1 MFTEE
6 FRRDIYYYTVHQ
18 TSRYTFLFFTNTIKR
33 FDSGAARAKKYKC
46 YGSKSSLFIKEKEE
60 KKTCS
65 NSESNLEREGGE
77 NNFFLKEGR
86 GKALL
91 CIRDHDD
98 DDDGGARQHPELLL
112 FKDATFSILFRI
124 EIHKQTCCGPSSF
137 VFVLLREQW
146 VKKSRHM
153 ACLSYQTSYPLR
165 APLRSLKN
173 EKKAFS

>member
-1 MFTEE
+1 MLRLKE
-6 FRRDIYYYTVHQ
+6 FP
-18 TSRYTFLFFTNTIKR
+18 
-33 FDSGAARAKKYKC
+33 
-46 YGSKSSLFIKEKEE
+46 LFIKEKEE

-91 CIRDHDD
+91 CIRDHD

-173 EKKAFS
+173 EKKKSFLLKGIQMTGREYPRSP

>member
-1 MFTEE
+1 
-6 FRRDIYYYTVHQ
+6 
-18 TSRYTFLFFTNTIKR
+18 
-33 FDSGAARAKKYKC
+33 
-46 YGSKSSLFIKEKEE
+46 
-60 KKTCS
+60 
-65 NSESNLEREGGE
+65 
-77 NNFFLKEGR
+77 
-86 GKALL
+86 L

-173 EKKAFS
+173 ERKKLSLERHSNDRQRVPPVSLKEVPLVTNILVQVEESRLEKGRRATY